1 MKRVEV
7 IVEIDAALFE
17 EALKRGVHLAA
28 ATEEGIL
35 AALRRE
41 EPHRPVGIVRAA
53 EYQKAHPEEAEA
65 RAKAWAEKNAE
76 AIDEYRRRIEEHG
89 VFGEDF
95 RTW

>member
-1 MKRVEV
+1 V
-7 IVEIDAALFE
+7 IVEIDAVLLE

-35 AALRRE
+35 AALHRE

-53 EYQKAHPEEAEA
+53 EYQKAHPEDAEA
-65 RAKAWAEKNAE
+65 RAKAWAEKNAK
-76 AIDEYRRRIEEHG
+76 AIEEHRRRIDEHG
-89 VFGEDF
+89 VFGEDL